1 MIKELRMLDKENRP
15 KSNYIRC
22 LQNKGKIKQIINEK
36 GYVCY
41 DEDELEKYYSNV
53 KMGRPPKLQ
62 KNCKKTTKSV
72 GFNKESYFEKIKGE
86 KLC

>member
-1 MIKELRMLDKENRP
+1 MIKELSMLDNENRTI
-15 KSNYIRC
+15 SNYMRC

-62 KNCKKTTKSV
+62 KAVKRQTKKTK
-72 GFNKESYFEKIKGE
+72 
-86 KLC
+86 

>member
-22 LQNKGKIKQIINEK
+22 LQNKGKIKQIINDK
-36 GYVCY
+36 GYVCF

-53 KMGRPPKLQ
+53 KIGRPPKIVKRQ
-62 KNCKKTTKSV
+62 TRKTK
-72 GFNKESYFEKIKGE
+72 
-86 KLC
+86 